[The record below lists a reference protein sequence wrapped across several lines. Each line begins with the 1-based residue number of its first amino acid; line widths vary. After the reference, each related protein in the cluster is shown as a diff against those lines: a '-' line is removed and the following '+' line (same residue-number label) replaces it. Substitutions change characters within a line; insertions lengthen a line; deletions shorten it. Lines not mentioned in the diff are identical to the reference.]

1 MAGLTSREGE
11 AIRKALDHDTMVG
24 LSQKVVFLERE
35 IQKEVGFNEYRA
47 REATR
52 ILEPKKDVTG
62 KEIRPTGSL
71 FENMV
76 RGLDESGLI
85 SALTAVRSVAAVL
98 EAKKKEW
105 VLSENIREDEAGFLP
120 GRKFDKET
128 LNNMTMSS

>member
-11 AIRKALDHDTMVG
+11 AIRKALDHDTMNN
-24 LSQKVVFLERE
+24 LSQKIDFLERE
-35 IQKEVGFNEYRA
+35 IKKEVGFNEYRA

-52 ILEPKKDVTG
+52 ILEPQKTVTG
-62 KEIRPTGSL
+62 EEIRPAGSL

-76 RGLDESGLI
+76 RELDEAGLI

-98 EAKKKEW
+98 EGKKKDW
-105 VLSENIREDEAGFLP
+105 LKSANIREDEAGFLP

-128 LNNMTMSS
+128 LNHMTVSS

>member
-11 AIRKALDHDTMVG
+11 AIRKALDHDTMNN
-24 LSQKVVFLERE
+24 LSQKIDFLERE
-35 IQKEVGFNEYRA
+35 IKKEVGFNEYRA

-52 ILEPKKDVTG
+52 ILEPQKTVTG
-62 KEIRPTGSL
+62 EEIRPTGSL

-85 SALTAVRSVAAVL
+85 SALTTVRSVAAVL
-98 EAKKKEW
+98 EGKKKDW
-105 VLSENIREDEAGFLP
+105 LKSANIREDEAGFLP

-128 LNNMTMSS
+128 LNHMTVSS